1 MNRKVV
7 TLIVLAI
14 FAQLVGLSAAWQANA
29 RAPKAQYLTM
39 APLDQYLITN
49 RDAEIAMAR
58 SAAPKSI
65 SGGAEVL
72 VLGQKGYYTTVKGK
86 NGFICMV
93 ERSWSAGI
101 NDPDFW
107 NPKLYAPI
115 CFNPPAVRSYL
126 PITIMKTD
134 LALAGRSKAQIFGAI
149 KAALD
154 KSELPTLEPGA
165 IGYMMSKRQYLGWY
179 PHVMVFVP
187 LTEATTWGA
196 GLPGSPIL
204 ASEDPPERL
213 TEFLI
218 PVGHWSDGTVA
229 PAFSTNSIHTD

>member
-1 MNRKVV
+1 LARAKSCGASKLIAGSPGDDPGSDLISQDSVSKENSMNRKVV

-14 FAQLVGLSAAWQANA
+14 FAQLIGLSAAWQADA

-39 APLDQYLITN
+39 APLDQYLIAN

-72 VLGQKGYYTTVKGK
+72 VLGRKGYYTVVKGK
-86 NGFICMV
+86 NGFVCMV

-107 NPKLYAPI
+107 NPKLHAPI

-126 PITIMKTD
+126 PITIIT
-134 LALAGRSKAQIFGAI
+134 LVSREARTAVTLQQEAGTQTRA
-149 KAALD
+149 
-154 KSELPTLEPGA
+154 
-165 IGYMMSKRQYLGWY
+165 
-179 PHVMVFVP
+179 
-187 LTEATTWGA
+187 
-196 GLPGSPIL
+196 
-204 ASEDPPERL
+204 
-213 TEFLI
+213 
-218 PVGHWSDGTVA
+218 
-229 PAFSTNSIHTD
+229 